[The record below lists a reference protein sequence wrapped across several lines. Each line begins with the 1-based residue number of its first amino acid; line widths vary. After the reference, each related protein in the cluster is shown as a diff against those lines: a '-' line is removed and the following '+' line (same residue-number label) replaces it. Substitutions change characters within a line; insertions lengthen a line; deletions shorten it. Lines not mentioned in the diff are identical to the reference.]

1 MAKRKPLDLEW
12 IVRSWGYAVK
22 KSAKDG
28 EPSVVRTMN
37 VYSPTTKKSTPTKFY
52 GYWDHFDEKLQ
63 SIAKDLGINLEDYS
77 TTPQVIKKRIET
89 YKNKNAVSKEAK
101 LARKVVLKVT
111 QYPLVTQATAG
122 STFTLDKDSVLTNV
136 MSGSGDISWDKF

>member
-28 EPSVVRTMN
+28 EPSVVRTMK
-37 VYSPTTKKSTPTKFY
+37 VYSPTTKESKETQFY

-63 SIAKDLGINLEDYS
+63 SIATDLGINLDDYS

-89 YKNKNAVSKEAK
+89 YRGKTAVSKDEK
-101 LARKVVLKVT
+101 LARKVVLGITK
-111 QYPLVTQATAG
+111 YPLVTQATAG